1 MALLTCAAAF
11 LAVVLITTLFLKAIV
26 SHGRRR
32 TYNLPP
38 GPKPWPI
45 IGNLNLIGKLPHRSI
60 HELSRRY
67 GPLMQLRLGSLPVVV
82 GSSTEMARFFLKT
95 KDATFS
101 DRPSF
106 AIAKH
111 AAYDSSNILWSQY
124 GPYLRQVRS
133 ICATELF
140 SAKRLESF
148 EYIRHEEVRWML
160 RALAAAAGGRAVRLR
175 DYLQMM
181 TLGVISRMVL
191 GRKYIQE
198 EEGGSPAPVMTAAE
212 FREMVDEFFVLNGV
226 TNIGDFVPW
235 LDWLDL
241 QGYIRRMKRTNKM
254 FHRFLDHIL
263 DEHNQ
268 RRRLE
273 GDGFVARDLVDML
286 LQLADDPNLEVQ
298 LSRDNVK
305 AITQDMVLGGSDTAT
320 VTIEWAIS
328 ELIKNPKSLIKATEE
343 LDRVVG
349 RERLVTER
357 DLPTLPYIDAILKE
371 TLRLH
376 PVAPTLAPHLARED
390 ARVDGYDIPT
400 GTIVFINVWSIGRN
414 PTLWDAPEEFRPE
427 RFIGSKIDV
436 KGQDFELLPFGSGRR
451 MCPGLNLALKMTLL
465 SIANLL
471 HGFTWRLPDGMV
483 VEELSMDEVFLLAM
497 PRKYPLEA
505 IVEPRLTSR
514 LYMGA

>member
-1 MALLTCAAAF
+1 MALPTWTAF
-11 LAVVLITTLFLKAIV
+11 LPGVIITVLFLKAIV
-26 SHGRRR
+26 SYGRRR

-38 GPKPWPI
+38 GPNPWPI
-45 IGNLNLIGKLPHRSI
+45 IGNLNLIGELPHRSI
-60 HELSRRY
+60 HELSKRY

-82 GSSTEMARFFLKT
+82 GASAEMAKFFLKT

-111 AAYDSSNILWSQY
+111 ASYDSSNILWSQY
-124 GPYLRQVRS
+124 SPYLRQVRR

-140 SAKRLESF
+140 SANRLESF
-148 EYIRHEEVRWML
+148 DHIRHEEVRGML
-160 RALAAAAGGRAVRLR
+160 RDLRGEAAASPGRAVRLR
-175 DYLQMM
+175 DYLQMT

-191 GRKYIQE
+191 GRKYVVQE
-198 EEGGSPAPVMTAAE
+198 DAVDTEGGSPAPPVMTPAE
-212 FREMVDEFFVLNGV
+212 FREM
-226 TNIGDFVPW
+226 
-235 LDWLDL
+235 
-241 QGYIRRMKRTNKM
+241 GYIRRMKRTNKM

-263 DEHNQ
+263 DEHNR

-273 GDGFVARDLVDML
+273 GDGFVARDLVDVL

-305 AITQDMVLGGSDTAT
+305 AITQDMVLGGSDTAA

-328 ELIKNPKSLIKATEE
+328 ELIKNPKSLDKATEE

-349 RERLVTER
+349 RQRLVTER

-376 PVAPTLAPHLARED
+376 PVAPTLVPHLARED
-390 ARVDGYDIPT
+390 AHVDGYDIPT
-400 GTIVFINVWSIGRN
+400 GTIVFINVWSIGRD
-414 PTLWDAPEEFRPE
+414 PTLWDAPEEFLPE

-483 VEELSMDEVFLLAM
+483 VEELSMRRSSCLRCHEKT
-497 PRKYPLEA
+497 R
-505 IVEPRLTSR
+505 SR
-514 LYMGA
+514 LSSSQGC

>member
-1 MALLTCAAAF
+1 MALPTWTVF
-11 LAVVLITTLFLKAIV
+11 LVVLITTLFLKAIV
-26 SHGRRR
+26 SRGRLR

-45 IGNLNLIGKLPHRSI
+45 IGNLNLIGELPHRSI
-60 HELSRRY
+60 HELSKQY

-82 GSSTEMARFFLKT
+82 GASAEMAKFFLKT

-106 AIAKH
+106 AIGKH
-111 AAYDSSNILWSQY
+111 A
-124 GPYLRQVRS
+124 S

-148 EYIRHEEVRWML
+148 EHIRHEEVRGML
-160 RALAAAAGGRAVRLR
+160 RDLRGEAAASPGRAVRLR
-175 DYLQMM
+175 DYLQMT

-191 GRKYIQE
+191 GRKYIVQE
-198 EEGGSPAPVMTAAE
+198 EAVDTEGGSSPAPVMTPAE

-273 GDGFVARDLVDML
+273 GDGFVARDLVDVL

-305 AITQDMVLGGSDTAT
+305 AITQDMVLGGSDTAA

-328 ELIKNPKSLIKATEE
+328 ELIKNPRSLDKATEE

-376 PVAPTLAPHLARED
+376 PVAPTLVPHLARED
-390 ARVDGYDIPT
+390 AHVDGYDIPT
-400 GTIVFINVWSIGRN
+400 GTIVFINVWSIGRDPN
-414 PTLWDAPEEFRPE
+414 LWDAPEEFRPE

-465 SIANLL
+465 SIASLL
-471 HGFTWRLPDGMV
+471 HGFTWRLPDGIV
-483 VEELSMDEVFLLAM
+483 EEELSMEEVFLLAM
-497 PRKYPLEA
+497 PRKNPLEA
-505 IVEPRLTSR
+505 IIEPRLLSR
-514 LYMGA
+514 MYMGA